1 MLRNTF
7 LWLAASL
14 CISSTAV
21 FAEDAPSKTINP
33 GSTAYLDSL
42 NGFRG
47 IKFGTP
53 FSEFKGLSID
63 QDRGQLK
70 LYVKKQ
76 GEDLNLGLAK
86 LTTIVYHFFD
96 GKFYGVSLHATDV
109 ADTRTLL
116 AIVSTGFGN
125 GEKLDELNSIWQG
138 ETAWAQF
145 SQNPSTGEGTLF
157 IGNCELSRQLGAYEQ
172 KAAVEAA
179 AQL

>member
-14 CISSTAV
+14 CISSTAL
-21 FAEDAPSKTINP
+21 FAEDSSSQPVRP

-47 IKFGTP
+47 VKFGTP
-53 FSEFKGLSID
+53 FSEFKGLSVD

-76 GEDLNLGLAK
+76 GEDFNLGLAR

-96 GKFYGVSLHATDV
+96 GKFYGVSLHASDI

-125 GEKLDELNSIWQG
+125 GEKLDPLNSIWQG

-172 KAAVEAA
+172 KAALEAA